1 MLSWL
6 KKRRRAKLLEAPFP
20 GEWLQVL
27 KRNVALYHGLSEEQ
41 RAKLHDQLRIF
52 MAERDWEGCGGQSV
66 GGEVKVTISALAC
79 LLTLGRGVDEYSMV
93 RTILVYPTAYFSTV
107 EEPDES
113 GVVAVDDDDREGEAW
128 PHGVVVLSW
137 RDARHDA
144 KRLDGRNL
152 VLHEFAH
159 QLDMGDGEANGTPVL
174 DNSDMA
180 ERWKAV
186 MTDEFNALKRRA
198 GKHQKGVLDTYGAE
212 DESEFFAVA
221 TEAFFERPEALMQ
234 EHRALYDLLK
244 GYYRQDPLLYGEAGR
259 SC

>member
-1 MLSWL
+1 MGWL
-6 KKRRRAKLLEAPFP
+6 QERRRRNILSQPFP
-20 GEWLQVL
+20 SEWLETL
-27 KRNVALYHGLSEEQ
+27 EKKVALYRLLSAEE
-41 RAKLHDQLRIF
+41 RAMLHDQLRIF

-66 GGEVKVTISALAC
+66 GDEVKVTISALAC
-79 LLTLGRGVDEYSMV
+79 LLTLGRDVDEYNMV

-159 QLDMGDGEANGTPVL
+159 QLDMGDGAANGTPVL
-174 DNSDMA
+174 DSGEMA
-180 ERWKAV
+180 ERWNAV
-186 MTDEFNALKRRA
+186 MAGEFNALKRRA
-198 GKHQKGVLDTYGAE
+198 GKNQKGVLDTYGAE

-221 TEAFFERPEALMQ
+221 TEAFFERPGALMQ
-234 EHRALYDLLK
+234 EHKALYDLLK
-244 GYYRQDPLLYGEAGR
+244 GYYRQDPSLYGEAGR